1 MFFYRSGFE
10 WRSWKKS
17 PLHRDVQQK
26 YKLSKL
32 RMLELAMKFDHGFSI
47 KSCSVLVFGYFWV
60 AMACWGFQGGYLRCS
75 DEYR

>member
-1 MFFYRSGFE
+1 
-10 WRSWKKS
+10 
-17 PLHRDVQQK
+17 
-26 YKLSKL
+26 
-32 RMLELAMKFDHGFSI
+32 LAMKFDHGFSI